1 MNKQEL
7 AAYVAEQA
15 GLSTAAALKAID
27 ATFECITAT
36 LAKNDDV
43 RLVGFGT
50 FSASARA
57 ARTGR
62 NPQTGAELKIAAS
75 TSAKFKAGQALKD
88 ALNGTTTK
96 AKTAAKK
103 AA

>member
-7 AAYVAEQA
+7 AAYVAQEA
-15 GLSTAAALKAID
+15 GLTVASALKAID
-27 ATFECITAT
+27 ATFEAISTS
-36 LAKNDDV
+36 LQKNDDV

-50 FSASARA
+50 FTTSARA
-57 ARTGR
+57 AREGR
-62 NPQTGAELKIAAS
+62 NPQTGETLKIAAS
-75 TSAKFKAGQALKD
+75 TQAKFKPGQALKD

-96 AKTAAKK
+96 TAAKK